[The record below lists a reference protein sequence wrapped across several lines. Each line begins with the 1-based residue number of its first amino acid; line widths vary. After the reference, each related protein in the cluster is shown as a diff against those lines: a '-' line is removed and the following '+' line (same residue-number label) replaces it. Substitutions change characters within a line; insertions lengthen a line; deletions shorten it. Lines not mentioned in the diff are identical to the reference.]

1 MYEIQELNNNE
12 TQLKTL
18 NSALFLRLTSKQLPV
33 LKGDINRASGLSVS
47 FSNDPNKF
55 DNLPILHYNNK
66 IDCAVRIFKVIVD
79 SADIYYGIRSGQLS
93 EALTDK
99 IVKKILSDYS
109 ELSISDIEYAYE
121 RYRKEKN
128 DWRNITFDELMIP
141 IQQYY
146 KIKYAVS
153 RERKLME
160 KELEEKKQRDI
171 KENEFIKTSIELY
184 KKSLKF
190 DYYLGDVFHSRKIY
204 GKFLSMIDEGILA
217 DLQMESNKQSNKLNE
232 DNAFAMLSYTPERLY
247 AKMVVDYA
255 VKNKFKID

>member
-1 MYEIQELNNNE
+1 M
-12 TQLKTL
+12 
-18 NSALFLRLTSKQLPV
+18 FLRLTSKQLPI
-33 LKGDINRASGLSVS
+33 LKSDVNRSTGLS
-47 FSNDPNKF
+47 FLQNDENKS

-99 IVKKILSDYS
+99 IVKKILTDYS
-109 ELSISDIEYAYE
+109 ELSISDIEYSFE
-121 RYRKEKN
+121 RFRKEKN
-128 DWRNITFDELMIP
+128 DWRNITFDELMTP
-141 IQQYY
+141 IQQYHR
-146 KIKYAVS
+146 IKFAVS

-160 KELEEKKQRDI
+160 KELQEKKERDQ
-171 KENEFIKTSIELY
+171 KEIEFINTSIELY
-184 KKSLKF
+184 KKSMDH

-204 GKFLSMIDEGILA
+204 GNFISKISEDILSDF
-217 DLQMESNKQSNKLNE
+217 QMDANRQSNKLNE
-232 DNAFAMLSYTPERLY
+232 DNAFGMLSYTPERIY

>member
-1 MYEIQELNNNE
+1 M
-12 TQLKTL
+12 
-18 NSALFLRLTSKQLPV
+18 FLRLTSKQLPILQSDV
-33 LKGDINRASGLSVS
+33 NRSTVS
-47 FSNDPNKF
+47 ILQNDQNKT
-55 DNLPILHYNNK
+55 DLLPILHYSNK

-99 IVKKILSDYS
+99 MIKKILTDYS

-121 RYRKEKN
+121 RFRKEKN

-141 IQQYY
+141 IKQYH
-146 KIKYAVS
+146 KIKFAVS
-153 RERKLME
+153 RERKQME
-160 KELEEKKQRDI
+160 KELQEKKERDR
-171 KENEFIKTSIELY
+171 KEIEFIKTSIELY
-184 KKSLKF
+184 KKSLDL

-204 GKFLSMIDEGILA
+204 GKFLPMINENTLS
-217 DLQMESNKQSNKLNE
+217 DLQLDAKRQSVKLND
-232 DNAFAMLSYTPERLY
+232 DNGFAMLSYTPERIY